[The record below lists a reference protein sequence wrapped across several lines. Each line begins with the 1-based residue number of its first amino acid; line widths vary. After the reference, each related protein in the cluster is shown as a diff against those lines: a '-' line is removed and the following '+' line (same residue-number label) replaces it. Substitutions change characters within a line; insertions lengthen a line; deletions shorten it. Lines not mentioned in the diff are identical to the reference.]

1 MRRSSFIFL
10 CVICVGCSSDDASF
24 PGVWD
29 GTLPLIA
36 NSCPFDGPPNQN
48 QILPIAVTE
57 GTDGQLNVLAADGSS
72 GPAVENDPE
81 SFQVTEPVF
90 GIPVT
95 TKGSSTNTSILVI
108 GIAAMAS
115 DGSIKNKDD
124 KIDVIFI
131 VDYSSCFRLR
141 RPCAICAPII
151 SAASHSS
158 ILCSRISF
166 MRARFSSFSVSA
178 KAKHKP
184 G

>member
-48 QILPIAVTE
+48 QIFPIAVAE
-57 GTDGQLNVLAADGSS
+57 GTDGQLSVLAADGSS

-95 TKGSSTNTSILVI
+95 STSIYTGCTVSNQFGLFGADSENAQSEMLIVFDDCI
-108 GIAAMAS
+108 DLT
-115 DGSIKNKDD
+115 DGSTQ
-124 KIDVIFI
+124 
-131 VDYSSCFRLR
+131 SCT
-141 RPCAICAPII
+141 I
-151 SAASHSS
+151 SYAGEASK
-158 ILCSRISF
+158 R
-166 MRARFSSFSVSA
+166 
-178 KAKHKP
+178 
-184 G
+184 